1 MSYYDFGF
9 SPMQYLPA
17 TAYSSIVVSNHRSWS
32 VLRSNYRFDV
42 QNGLWENLA
51 SVGAQEIRMQGL
63 LDGYAAA
70 LTEVLIAFCAFT
82 FGLGLLLGKLIWGQL

>member
-1 MSYYDFGF
+1 M
-9 SPMQYLPA
+9 PA
-17 TAYSSIVVSNHRSWS
+17 TAYGSIMVSNHRSWS

-42 QNGLWENLA
+42 QNGLWETLA

-70 LTEVLIAFCAFT
+70 LTAVLVVACSVM
-82 FGLGLLLGKLIWGQL
+82 FGLGLLAGKLIWG